1 MGVLPESGDKHQG
14 SQSYIYVREGLWA
27 KLEEVGGRF
36 GGFARLDNK
45 KAEC

>member
-1 MGVLPESGDKHQG
+1 MGVLPESGDKDQG
-14 SQSYIYVREGLWA
+14 SQSDIYIREGLRA

-45 KAEC
+45 EVEC